1 MTPNEVLAFARQ
13 LPATVTR
20 IEVPSFVLDGQGNA
34 VLVHLVIEQAAP
46 PVIRSA
52 PEIGDVER
60 AAKAKEQRPPSDVES
75 LGHTPPE
82 WKD

>member
-1 MTPNEVLAFARQ
+1 MTLDEVLAFARQ

-20 IEVPSFVLDGQGNA
+20 VELPG
-34 VLVHLVIEQAAP
+34 VLVVEQAAP
-46 PVIRSA
+46 PVVRAA
-52 PEIGDVER
+52 PEIGDVEKAAR
-60 AAKAKEQRPPSDVES
+60 AKAAERPPSDVES